1 MLKLDV
7 VADGDEL
14 ARVQCRRPTVP
25 ADERHLM
32 NPIKY
37 LSSIGFRSDYAYL
50 GAFVS
55 IALSLI
61 SWLFSRGNKHH
72 DKAQSDRW
80 GIFVGHWAPTFM
92 ALGVALTLEERD

>member
-14 ARVQCRRPTVP
+14 AQVQCRRSTVP

-32 NPIKY
+32 HPVKY

-50 GAFVS
+50 GAFLS